1 MVRGFKVKV
10 IVEWAEDPT
19 LGLSLEAYTE
29 TRQLINEAASS
40 GDISSDSFIENNG
53 LKVTR
58 LAKDRAAAESWVASL
73 LAHRDSHN
81 ASHPTIT
88 IEEIVNR
95 TPPQ

>member
-1 MVRGFKVKV
+1 MANGFKVKV

-19 LGLSLEAYTE
+19 LGLTTEAYTE
-29 TRQLINEAASS
+29 TRQLIDEASS
-40 GDISSDSFIENNG
+40 RGDVSRDALIENDG

-58 LAKDRAAAESWVASL
+58 LARDQTAAESWVASL

-88 IEEIVNR
+88 IQEIVNR